1 MKKADTIVYA
11 FTIDGFG
18 VEKFNTSLEIFLYVF
33 NSSESLSAT
42 SLAGM
47 DTYMFLTNKE
57 RNKHAGAW
65 EVELRERR
73 LRDAEKSI
81 QDTEHWYDMRV
92 NKDLIDW
99 ETYPERMKCQN
110 GTDFEGSIEKMLE
123 NDGRHK

>member
-1 MKKADTIVYA
+1 MKKADTIVYG
-11 FTIDGFG
+11 FTIDGFD

-57 RNKHAGAW
+57 RNKHANAW

-81 QDTEHWYDMRV
+81 QDTEHW
-92 NKDLIDW
+92 W
-99 ETYPERMKCQN
+99 ETNAERMKCQN

-123 NDGRHK
+123 NDRRNK